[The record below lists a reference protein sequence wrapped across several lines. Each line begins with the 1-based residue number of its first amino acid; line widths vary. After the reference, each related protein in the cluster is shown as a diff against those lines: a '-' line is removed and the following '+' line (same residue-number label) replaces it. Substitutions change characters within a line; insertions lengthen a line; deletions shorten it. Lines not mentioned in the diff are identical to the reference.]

1 MRAKDMN
8 MRKFLLLTTLA
19 AAAVVAAGI
28 TVQAQTYGPGMM
40 GNDQNDGSHHGYG
53 PGYGMM
59 GGGYGPGYMMGGSG
73 YGMMGYGSADDR
85 NGRGA
90 GYRGKRLCWNETD
103 SSRGYGHYAPCG
115 N

>member
-1 MRAKDMN
+1 

-40 GNDQNDGSHHGYG
+40 GSDQNYGGHRGYG
-53 PGYGMM
+53 P
-59 GGGYGPGYMMGGSG
+59 G
-73 YGMMGYGSADDR
+73 YGMMGYGSADGHR
-85 NGRGA
+85 A
-90 GYRGKRLCWNETD
+90 GQRGKRLCWNETN

>member
-1 MRAKDMN
+1 
-8 MRKFLLLTTLA
+8 MRKILLLTTLA

-40 GNDQNDGSHHGYG
+40 GNDQDNGSHRGYG

-59 GGGYGPGYMMGGSG
+59 GGYGLGYMMGGSG
-73 YGMMGYGSADDR
+73 YGPDMMGYGSAADSNR
-85 NGRGA
+85 RGA
-90 GYRGKRLCWNETD
+90 SDRGKRLCWNETD
-103 SSRGYGHYAPCG
+103 SSRGYGHYAPCS

>member
-1 MRAKDMN
+1 
-8 MRKFLLLTTLA
+8 MRKFLLLTTLT

-40 GNDQNDGSHHGYG
+40 GNDQDNGSHRGYG

-59 GGGYGPGYMMGGSG
+59 GGGYGPDYMMGNSDYGP
-73 YGMMGYGSADDR
+73 GMMDYGSADGR

-90 GYRGKRLCWNETD
+90 GYRGKHMC
-103 SSRGYGHYAPCG
+103 
-115 N
+115 